1 MAVREKETNGK
12 PYTFFCRVRCSVFL
26 FVADST
32 SSYLQSVLF
41 VMLRNPS
48 NLLRYFSF
56 SLFCVLFM
64 WIRVLCVDCMVFIWS
79 NVRIFKYVSSSWS
92 LFYDHVIRNAL
103 KVRVHTAGL
112 DCYLFLFVEVFV
124 DDLRSV
130 RYICNCSRAMC
141 YDFTREH
148 SEQFT
153 YHPAGSTF

>member
-1 MAVREKETNGK
+1 MWIVWFSFG
-12 PYTFFCRVRCSVFL
+12 VMSVF
-26 FVADST
+26 
-32 SSYLQSVLF
+32 
-41 VMLRNPS
+41 S
-48 NLLRYFSF
+48 NTFQ
-56 SLFCVLFM
+56 VPD
-64 WIRVLCVDCMVFIWS
+64 LCV
-79 NVRIFKYVSSSWS
+79 
-92 LFYDHVIRNAL
+92 YDHVIRNAL

-153 YHPAGSTF
+153 YHPAGSTL